1 MFSRFKFYFI
11 FLRSTNRSK
20 LIMSSMNTLDFDKK
34 FLEGELINIDFAK
47 HGPPSRKIL
56 SISNPEQVF
65 IFAFTLIG
73 DFHFDQ

>member
-1 MFSRFKFYFI
+1 
-11 FLRSTNRSK
+11 
-20 LIMSSMNTLDFDKK
+20 MNTLDFDKK

>member
-1 MFSRFKFYFI
+1 MLSRFKFYFI

-65 IFAFTLIG
+65 IFTLYINRR
-73 DFHFDQ
+73 FSF